1 MPISRRDAAKD
12 ATIRALLPGPPAR
25 VFEASAGRGELAWGL
40 LQAGHA
46 VLVSNWRRGAVA
58 HAIEE
63 IEADLN
69 RPLPLADAAFD
80 AVVCREVI
88 EHVESVPHT
97 LREFFRLL
105 RPGGVLVLTFP
116 NRLLLRS
123 RIYHLLTGF
132 YEGMESPIN
141 LDVVQGEAHINLIG
155 YPEMDYFLRKA
166 GFDVTHV
173 VSSHRKPL
181 DRLLLVFPPAGA
193 AGPLLPAAPRQAPE
207 GAQQGGPGPPRLQ
220 PADPGAHHFAG
231 PAGGQGRG
239 AAGGQAGLR
248 AGPASGGS
256 RTGEAASPPGAPRG
270 APGLQA

>member
-12 ATIRALLPGPPAR
+12 AVITAFLPGPPVR

-40 LQAGHA
+40 LQAGYE
-46 VLVSNWRRGAVA
+46 VQVSNWRLGVVA
-58 HAIEE
+58 HPIEE

-69 RPLPLADAAFD
+69 RPLPLEDAAFD

-123 RIYHLLTGF
+123 RLYHLLTGF

-141 LDVVQGEAHINLIG
+141 LDVIQGEAHINLIG

-166 GFDVTHV
+166 GFDVTHAA
-173 VSSHRKPL
+173 SSHKKPL
-181 DRLLLVFPPAGA
+181 DRLLLVFR
-193 AGPLLPAAPRQAPE
+193 PLLALLGNYYLLHHNRRQKEHSKVDPAHRDYN
-207 GAQQGGPGPPRLQ
+207 RLILERITS
-220 PADPGAHHFAG
+220 PDLLAG
-231 PAGGQGRG
+231 KDVV
-239 AAGGQAGLR
+239 LR
-248 AGPASGGS
+248 AVK
-256 RTGEAASPPGAPRG
+256 PG
-270 APGLQA
+270 